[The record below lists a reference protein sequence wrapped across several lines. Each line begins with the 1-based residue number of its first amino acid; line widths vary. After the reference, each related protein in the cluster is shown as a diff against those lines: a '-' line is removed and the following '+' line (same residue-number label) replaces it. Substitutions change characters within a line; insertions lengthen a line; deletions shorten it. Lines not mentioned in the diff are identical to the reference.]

1 MEIREDAAWV
11 SMDGEYGQG
20 VVVFD
25 PDELTD
31 DQWEKLTDM
40 HDGDRAEYVVAI
52 INGDDERVKEME
64 EELL

>member
-11 SMDGEYGQG
+11 GMDGEYGQG
-20 VVVFD
+20 VILFD
-25 PDELTD
+25 SDELTD

-40 HDGDRAEYVVAI
+40 HSGDRAEYVVAI

>member
-11 SMDGEYGQG
+11 GMDGEYGQG
-20 VVVFD
+20 IVIFD
-25 PDELTD
+25 ADELTD
-31 DQWEKLTDM
+31 MQWEHLTDM
-40 HDGDRAEYVVAI
+40 HAGDRAEYVVAI